1 MPSATR
7 VDSVVIGAGIAGAS
21 IGHWLAPHAR
31 IVVLERE
38 DQPGYHSTGRSAALF
53 MESYGTPQ
61 VRALTMASR
70 AFLEHPPAGFSERP
84 ILTPRGALMVAAARQ
99 DELLDA
105 HWRVLRSVSDRGRL
119 LGRAEA
125 LALVPV
131 LRAQRLLGAV
141 YEPGAMDIDV
151 HALHQGYLR
160 AIRRHG
166 GAIVCNAEVDALD
179 RTGADTWHVSARGR
193 RYEAKQVVIAA
204 GAWCDAVAQ
213 LAGAAPIGLV
223 AKRRSAFVFAPPA
236 DVASAAWP
244 LIAGIDESWYVKPD
258 AGMLLGSPANADP
271 VAPQDVQPE
280 ELDIALAIDRI
291 EAMTTLRVRRPTRRW
306 AGLRSFVADG
316 DLVGGFDPAVPGL
329 FWVAAQGGYGIQT
342 SAAMGEACA
351 ALVRGL
357 PLPARIAGFGL
368 SEAMLAPARLGWRR
382 A

>member
-193 RYEAKQVVIAA
+193 RYEAKQWRSWRAR
-204 GAWCDAVAQ
+204 
-213 LAGAAPIGLV
+213 
-223 AKRRSAFVFAPPA
+223 RRSGLSP
-236 DVASAAWP
+236 SAARR
-244 LIAGIDESWYVKPD
+244 SC
-258 AGMLLGSPANADP
+258 S
-271 VAPQDVQPE
+271 
-280 ELDIALAIDRI
+280 R
-291 EAMTTLRVRRPTRRW
+291 RRPMSRARR
-306 AGLRSFVADG
+306 GRSLPG
-316 DLVGGFDPAVPGL
+316 STSRGTSSPMPACC
-329 FWVAAQGGYGIQT
+329 
-342 SAAMGEACA
+342 SA
-351 ALVRGL
+351 
-357 PLPARIAGFGL
+357 
-368 SEAMLAPARLGWRR
+368 RR
-382 A
+382 RTPIRSRRRTCSPRSSISPSPSTASRR